1 MTKKCSYLSNCVDVI
16 FAVDVAFIVFLPP
29 CLVQVCVMATNGDYP
44 GEYCHKIGLTT
55 ENFNAGKH
63 ACQVADIQRGVIY
76 ELSCM
81 RKRLS
86 IPWVVFFENVESLTD
101 SRFNVSFSCFKVMV
115 GRLEKKRAELARNK
129 RHEELEIYMSEPFCS
144 QVSQPN
150 VDIEIPNVTKA
161 EKDLA
166 KERKINEELH
176 SKLSQLSIRNVN
188 KRIKRRDEK
197 LAKSQSQIDGMEKE
211 IKVQGK
217 VIDKLETQL
226 ETSHAKVHSLRQR
239 VYRSNA
245 QSDEMTS
252 QSLAFEDEL
261 RESDSKYSSKVSEL
275 EHKIQVLADEVDI
288 ARHERDI
295 ILERLS
301 ELESNIVHI
310 KSGQK
315 FADGVRQ
322 CCIELLS
329 MNVATK
335 QVEPVIRSVL
345 KNIASIDVEALPRQS
360 TLTGMLAEMKCLAYQ
375 QISDEICQEENLTL
389 HSDGTSK
396 FGEHYESYQIST
408 EKGVYSLG
416 LCEML
421 TGSAELTLHLLKQI
435 MHDLDLVA
443 GAGSGNVLVA
453 KIKNTMSDRH
463 VVQKK
468 FNSLLEDYR
477 LEILPVV
484 IQEWGQLT
492 ATEQDHVSTLNNFF
506 CGMHVLVGM
515 ADTTSKTLLHW
526 ESAHFDS
533 TVGST
538 RTGAGFPSS
547 ESGVVRL
554 IRTTCKAMGRHGSE
568 QSGVYQ
574 PFTTFL
580 KSNNIKHNPLS
591 PFKGNRF
598 NILFYDAGVVFYL
611 SSLIKKFLLDV
622 WQTPNRL
629 LKAVLDDIQI
639 PEYLAGCKAL
649 GLVNKL
655 ITGPLWRVIDSMSL
669 FWT

>member
-1 MTKKCSYLSNCVDVI
+1 
-16 FAVDVAFIVFLPP
+16 
-29 CLVQVCVMATNGDYP
+29 
-44 GEYCHKIGLTT
+44 
-55 ENFNAGKH
+55 
-63 ACQVADIQRGVIY
+63 
-76 ELSCM
+76 
-81 RKRLS
+81 
-86 IPWVVFFENVESLTD
+86 
-101 SRFNVSFSCFKVMV
+101 
-115 GRLEKKRAELARNK
+115 
-129 RHEELEIYMSEPFCS
+129 
-144 QVSQPN
+144 
-150 VDIEIPNVTKA
+150 
-161 EKDLA
+161 
-166 KERKINEELH
+166 
-176 SKLSQLSIRNVN
+176 
-188 KRIKRRDEK
+188 
-197 LAKSQSQIDGMEKE
+197 
-211 IKVQGK
+211 
-217 VIDKLETQL
+217 
-226 ETSHAKVHSLRQR
+226 
-239 VYRSNA
+239 
-245 QSDEMTS
+245 
-252 QSLAFEDEL
+252 
-261 RESDSKYSSKVSEL
+261 
-275 EHKIQVLADEVDI
+275 
-288 ARHERDI
+288 
-295 ILERLS
+295 
-301 ELESNIVHI
+301 
-310 KSGQK
+310 
-315 FADGVRQ
+315 
-322 CCIELLS
+322 

-492 ATEQDHVSTLNNFF
+492 ATEQDHVSTLHNFF

-515 ADTTSKTLLHW
+515 ADTTSITLLHW
-526 ESAHFDS
+526 ENAHFDS
-533 TVGST
+533 TVGSI

-554 IRTTCKAMGRHGSE
+554 ITITCKAMGRHGSE

-574 PFTTFL
+574 LFTTFL

-622 WQTPNRL
+622 WQTPKRL

-655 ITGPLWRVIDSMSL
+655 ITGPLWRVIESKNESILDMNVRYRRLLECLEAWSIDATAVVSHEAILFDDFPPTTDSISEVLSAPSDLDSTVQEILQVVFNSLTVLVSHLLEDHLPGGVLDSPSEELRRETASVPNSNVISERDFAKLDRFLREKPNATTLSLEGLILFSNNKTASWLSTKSVKEREELFKKARKLAPEFRQQYKKRREKLLEDRSKILREKQMALQHAHRKLLHDKEKLTEEIMVFGLWQSEDQIRECLASIKSTPEKLRVLKLQLDFRKKVLGQCGPKEVFYMSRQKKKLTVEEVIQNLLTLLQGATRTSSFPL
-669 FWT
+669 FCHILLVRRA